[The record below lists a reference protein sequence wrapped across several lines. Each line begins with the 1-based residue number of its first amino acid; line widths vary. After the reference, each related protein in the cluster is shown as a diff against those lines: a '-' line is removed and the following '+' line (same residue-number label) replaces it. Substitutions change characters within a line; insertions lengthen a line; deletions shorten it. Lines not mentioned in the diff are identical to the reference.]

1 MKAQRSNNPAI
12 LFDLDGTLID
22 SVYEH
27 VIAWAVP
34 LRTAGIVVPNWKI
47 HRRIGMSGE
56 SMVRQLLR
64 EPEVDRR
71 AVNVERLEDEHA
83 AAFKKAASKIRL
95 LPGVRELLRFLN
107 QSVTRWAIA
116 TTGNRKQTESLL
128 KDLKI
133 PRPSVVTTGDDV
145 RKAKPAPDVFVL
157 AAKHLGVPIED
168 CIVVGDS
175 PWDML
180 AAGRRRALGVGILAG
195 GYSRGELEESGAFR
209 VYADPAEMLLHIEDL
224 GIAGES

>member
-1 MKAQRSNNPAI
+1 MKAQPSNNPAI

-27 VIAWAVP
+27 VIAWAAS
-34 LRTAGIVVPNWKI
+34 LRSVGIVAPNWKI
-47 HRRIGMSGE
+47 HRRIGMNGE

-64 EPEVDRR
+64 EPEVDRG
-71 AVNVERLEDEHA
+71 AVNVGALEEKHD

-95 LPGVRELLRFLN
+95 LPGVRELFRHLN
-107 QSVTRWAIA
+107 QSCIRWAIA
-116 TTGNRKQTESLL
+116 TTGNRKQTMRLL
-128 KDLKI
+128 RELKI
-133 PRPSVVTTGDDV
+133 PPQTVVITGDDV
-145 RKAKPAPDVFVL
+145 RKAKPSPDVFVL
-157 AAKHLGVPIED
+157 AAKRLGVPIEN

-195 GYSRGELEESGAFR
+195 GYSKGELEESGAFR
-209 VYADPAEMLLHIEDL
+209 VYVDPAEMLLHIEDL
-224 GIAGES
+224 GIAGK

>member
-1 MKAQRSNNPAI
+1 MKTEQSKNPAI

-27 VIAWAVP
+27 VIAWAVS
-34 LRTAGIVVPNWKI
+34 LRSAGIVVPNWKI

-64 EPEVDRR
+64 EPEVHQRG
-71 AVNVERLEDEHA
+71 VEEEPLEKKHD
-83 AAFKKAASKIRL
+83 AAFKTTARKISP
-95 LPGVRELLRFLN
+95 LPGTGALLRFLT
-107 QSVTRWAIA
+107 QSGIRWAIG
-116 TTGNRKQTESLL
+116 TTGNRRQTTHLL

-133 PRPSVVTTGDDV
+133 PRPTVVITGDDV
-145 RKAKPAPDVFVL
+145 EKAKPSPDVFIL
-157 AAKHLGVPIED
+157 AAERLGVPIEN
-168 CIVVGDS
+168 CVVVGDS

-195 GYSRGELEESGAFR
+195 GYSKGELEEAGAFR
-209 VYADPAEMLLHIEDL
+209 VYSDPAEMLLHIEDL
-224 GIAGES
+224 GIAGK